1 MEDELYLVSLYDC
14 YNKLLTDKQRLYF
27 EDYYFNNLTLSEM
40 SENYEISRNAVHK
53 QLKEVSLKLEDFE
66 SKLKI
71 NEKNNR
77 LIELSNKLDIN
88 IKDKIE
94 EIINLNN

>member
-14 YNKLLTDKQRLYF
+14 YSKLLTDKQRLYF

-40 SENYEISRNAVHK
+40 SENYEVSRNAVHK

-71 NEKNNR
+71 REKNNK
-77 LIELSNKLDIN
+77 LIELSNQFDNN
-88 IKDKIE
+88 IKEKIE